1 MSHRIPLFARK
12 EVYRKCLLLL
22 ALHTADLYPQTKQPS
37 AYEGF
42 EGRTV
47 IRVDISANPAMDV
60 ESFRTLITA
69 KAGQPFSVNTIRES
83 AEALQKTNL
92 FSQVQVSVEPEQTGL
107 RILFILEPASYVG
120 VINFPG
126 ASKVFPYTRLLQTVN
141 IPDQTAF
148 VTELLPKGKTSLLHL
163 FQTEGYFLASVETET
178 HRDATRRIVDITFRC
193 QLGPHAKIGSVVF
206 RGVSDEVSDGLRQAL
221 GSLRSKL
228 KGASL
233 TPRSTYS
240 QERLKK
246 ALEYIRND
254 LQNSGHLTPTVRLAS
269 SAYRSETNRADV
281 TFDIQPG
288 PVVSI
293 RVTGATVSK
302 RALKRLIPIYEENAI
317 DSELVA
323 EGERNLVNYFQSKSY
338 FDAKV
343 ASHFEEKPD
352 LVTIFYDVQRG
363 SKHKVEAIRF
373 EGNHHFTDKQLAK
386 HILVKERRFLFYRG
400 DASNDLLRKSA
411 ASLSALY
418 KNEGFAGV
426 KVSPE
431 VRDHEPTIDI
441 TFRISEGEQD
451 LVQSLNIVDNDNKDL
466 KLTIGNHKLN
476 LGPGKPYSP
485 ELLEEDRNQIVAEYL
500 NRGYLNTHFDSH
512 VSRAASNSHLID
524 VVYVIDEG
532 NLARVGRI
540 SILGATKT
548 HTSLIRSITDPNVKQ
563 GQPLSEGNFLTAE
576 TDLYNLGIFDW
587 TSVAPLRPISQQ
599 SQEDVL
605 IKVHESKRNTMDV
618 GGGIEVIPR
627 SGNIP
632 VGAVALPGLPAIS
645 LGSKYTTSQKSFFG
659 PRITFQLARRNIFGK
674 AETAELGLV
683 FSRLDQRGTLS
694 FTDPHLQGSSWSVLL
709 SGTGERTTQN
719 PIFTAALGQ
728 ASLQFEKSFDRKRTR
743 LLRFRYSY
751 QKTDLTNITIPDLVL
766 PQDQHVRASTFAIEY
781 VRDSRDN
788 PLDAHRGIYQT
799 FTIGVTPIV
808 LGSSSNFVRF
818 LGQTSLYRP
827 IKPWLIWA
835 NNFRFGVVPPFAGS
849 YVPLSELFFTGGPD
863 SLRGF
868 PINGAGPQRPVT
880 VCSNPSDPSTCSL
893 ISVPVGGE
901 MLAIWNSEARF
912 PIPLNKNLG
921 GVIFYDGG
929 NVYSNISLS
938 QFKNNYSN
946 SIGVGIRFHTPVGPI
961 RFDIGRNLN
970 PIPGL
975 KATQYFVT
983 VGQAF

>member
-1 MSHRIPLFARK
+1 MSRSVVLRAAKTACPAFLF
-12 EVYRKCLLLL
+12 LLTVC
-22 ALHTADLYPQTKQPS
+22 ASNVYPQAQQPS
-37 AYEGF
+37 SYEGF

-47 IRVDISANPAMDV
+47 TKVDLSANPGMDI
-60 ESFRTLITA
+60 ESFRALLTV
-69 KAGQPFSVNTIRES
+69 KAGQPFSMKAMRES
-83 AEALQKTNL
+83 VDALQKTNL
-92 FSQVQVSVEPEQTGL
+92 FSQVQVSVEPEQAGL
-107 RILFILEPASYVG
+107 RVLFILQPAPYVG
-120 VINFPG
+120 LIEFPG
-126 ASKVFPYTRLLQTVN
+126 AMKAFPYTRLLQAVN

-148 VTELLPKGKTSLLHL
+148 VPDLLPKSKAALLHL
-163 FQTEGYFLASVETET
+163 FETEGYFTASVKTEA
-178 HRDATRRIVDITFRC
+178 HKDDARHIVDIVFRC
-193 QLGPHAKIGSVVF
+193 QLGPRAKIGSVVLQ
-206 RGVSDEVSDGLRQAL
+206 GVSGETADELHRAL
-221 GSLRSKL
+221 DSLRAKL

-240 QERLKK
+240 QERLRKS
-246 ALEYIRND
+246 LEYIRTN
-254 LQNSGHLTPTVRLAS
+254 LQNSGHLTPNVRLAS
-269 SAYRSETNRADV
+269 SSYRFETNRADV
-281 TFDIQPG
+281 TFDVQPG
-288 PVVSI
+288 PIVSI
-293 RVTGATVSK
+293 RVAGAKVSK
-302 RALKRLIPIYEENAI
+302 RALKRLIPIYEENSV

-323 EGERNLVNYFQSKSY
+323 EGGRNLVNYFQSKSY
-338 FDAKV
+338 FDTKV
-343 ASHFEEKPD
+343 ASHLDQKPD
-352 LVTIFYDVQRG
+352 LVTILYDVQRG

-373 EGNHHFTDKQLAK
+373 EGNHHFTDKQLVA
-386 HILVKERRFLFYRG
+386 HILIKEKRFFFYRG
-400 DASNDLLRKSA
+400 DLSDDLLHKSV
-411 ASLSALY
+411 ASLTALY
-418 KNEGFAGV
+418 KNEGFV
-426 KVSPE
+426 NVNVSPE
-431 VRDHEPTIDI
+431 VRDHEPAIDI

-451 LVQSLNIVDNDNKDL
+451 KIQSLRIVDSSNKEVQP
-466 KLTIGNHKLN
+466 KLGNYKMN

-485 ELLEEDRNQIVAEYL
+485 QLLEEDRNQIVAEYL
-500 NRGYLNTHFDSH
+500 NHGYLNARFDSH
-512 VSRAASNSHLID
+512 VSRAAANPHLID

-532 NLARVGRI
+532 NLARVGQV
-540 SILGATKT
+540 SILGAEKI
-548 HTSLIRSITDPNVKQ
+548 HRSFIRSVTDPNVKA
-563 GQPLSEGNFLTAE
+563 GQPLSEGKFLTAE
-576 TDLYNLGIFDW
+576 SDLYNLGVFDW
-587 TSVAPLRPISQQ
+587 TSVGPLRPVSDQT
-599 SQEDVL
+599 QEEVL

-645 LGSKYTTSQKSFFG
+645 LGSKFTTSQKSFFG
-659 PRITFQLARRNIFGK
+659 PRVTFQLARRDLFGK
-674 AETAELGLV
+674 AETAQLGLV

-694 FTDPHLQGSSWSVLL
+694 YTDPHLQGSSWSSLL
-709 SGTGERTTQN
+709 SVTGERTTEN
-719 PIFTAALGQ
+719 PIYTAALGQ
-728 ASLQFEKSFDRKRTR
+728 ASLQFEKSLDRKRTR

-766 PQDQHVRASTFAIEY
+766 PQDQHVRTSTFAVEY

-788 PLDAHRGIYQT
+788 PLDAHHGIFQT
-799 FTIGVTPIV
+799 FTIGVTPIA

-818 LGQTSLYRP
+818 LGQTSLYTP

-835 NNFRFGVVPPFAGS
+835 NNFRFGVAPPFAGS
-849 YVPLSELFFTGGPD
+849 YVPLSELFFSGGPD

-868 PINGAGPQRPVT
+868 PINGAGPQRPVS

-912 PIPLNKNLG
+912 PIPLKKGLG

-946 SIGVGIRFHTPVGPI
+946 SVGIGLRYHTPVGPI

-970 PIPGL
+970 PIPGV